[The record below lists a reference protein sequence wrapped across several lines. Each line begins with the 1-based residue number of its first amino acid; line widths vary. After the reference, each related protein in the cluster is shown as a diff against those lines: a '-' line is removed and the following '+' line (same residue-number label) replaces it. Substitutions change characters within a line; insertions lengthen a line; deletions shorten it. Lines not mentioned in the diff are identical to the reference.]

1 MSFNFE
7 VGGGNFFD
15 RDVVPLSLNYCGG
28 MFDSRFGA
36 EMPYQYLMCHDDLPK
51 EERLLI
57 GSQFSYYRKYL
68 QVTLKPCDNDG
79 KLVCAT
85 KEEQEAFYRANPK
98 LHFLYVDN
106 TVDLR
111 NSTKL
116 FKDYV
121 NTDNYVSVDQD
132 YLTSVNFFVRKMKIE
147 GQPD

>member
-1 MSFNFE
+1 
-7 VGGGNFFD
+7 
-15 RDVVPLSLNYCGG
+15 
-28 MFDSRFGA
+28 
-36 EMPYQYLMCHDDLPK
+36 MCPDDLPEK
-51 EERLLI
+51 YRLLV

-79 KLVCAT
+79 NLVCAT
-85 KEEQEAFYRANPK
+85 KEEQAFFYKNNPK

-106 TVDLR
+106 TVDFR
-111 NSTKL
+111 NSTNL

-147 GQPD
+147 GQRD